1 MAKHHAALAIL
12 THFSALRLLRS
23 YYSQAGMLAT
33 ISSQALS
40 HMDPILDLI
49 PGRERDLG
57 GFSVRRVLP
66 IGHRKTVGP
75 FIFFDHL
82 GPAVLKA
89 GAGMDVRPHP
99 HIGLATVTYL
109 FEGRMRHRDS
119 LGYVRDIEP
128 LAVNWMTAGQGIVHS
143 ERSTPEDRLHDLPI
157 HGLQSWVALP
167 AADEECAPDFVHH
180 PAASLPQTE
189 IDGVT
194 LRVIAGRAYGLES
207 PVALRWPT
215 FYVHAELGTGAS
227 LAVPEDHAE
236 RAVYPVNGRLRIGER
251 WIEAGQ
257 LAVLVPGAPV
267 TVQSGAPVT
276 VMLLGGAPFPEERHV
291 YWNFVSSRPER
302 IEQAKDDWRARRF
315 AAVPGETEFI
325 PLPAP

>member
-1 MAKHHAALAIL
+1 
-12 THFSALRLLRS
+12 
-23 YYSQAGMLAT
+23 
-33 ISSQALS
+33 
-40 HMDPILDLI
+40 MDPILDLI

-57 GFSVRRVLP
+57 GFQVRRVLP

-128 LAVNWMTAGQGIVHS
+128 LAVNWMTAGSGIVHS
-143 ERSTPEDRLHDLPI
+143 ERSTPEDRLRDQPI

-180 PAASLPQTE
+180 PAA
-189 IDGVT
+189 VT
-194 LRVIAGRAYGLES
+194 L
-207 PVALRWPT
+207 
-215 FYVHAELGTGAS
+215 
-227 LAVPEDHAE
+227 
-236 RAVYPVNGRLRIGER
+236 
-251 WIEAGQ
+251 
-257 LAVLVPGAPV
+257 
-267 TVQSGAPVT
+267 
-276 VMLLGGAPFPEERHV
+276 MLLGGAPFPEERHV
-291 YWNFVSSRPER
+291 FWNFVSSRPER
-302 IEQAKDDWRARRF
+302 IEQAKADWRAQRF
-315 AAVPGETEFI
+315 AKVPGETEFI